1 MAGKQKCRCAGRED
15 SWGRVVGTGV
25 DQGEGNWEVRKG
37 ERVISEEYPWGR
49 RGEVEGRRGRRASL
63 GGKVAEA
70 GAGTTKVRGKFRR

>member
-25 DQGEGNWEVRKG
+25 DLGEGSRGARKG
-37 ERVISEEYPWGR
+37 ERVISEEYPR
-49 RGEVEGRRGRRASL
+49 RRRERRYKGRRGRRESL

-70 GAGTTKVRGKFRR
+70 GADT

>member
-25 DQGEGNWEVRKG
+25 DQGEGNWEARKG
-37 ERVISEEYPWGR
+37 EKFISEEYPWGR

-70 GAGTTKVRGKFRR
+70 GAETTKVRGKFRR